1 MKTEERIVFLDY
13 LRVIACFM
21 VLLAHC
27 CEPFYF
33 SENGGCLLRSASD
46 AIYLAVFVSACVACV
61 PLFVMA
67 SSYLLFPVT
76 KPSGEFLKRRFSRIF
91 VPFAVWSCI
100 YCAFSGGGWKELLF
114 NFPMCG
120 AHMWF
125 IPMLMGLYLAMPVIS
140 PWAERL
146 SAREMR
152 GWLALWLFTTSFPF
166 IRKLAVYVIGSAGGG
181 AEPFLWGESLWNDFG
196 GFHYVSGFIGYVLLG
211 FYFRKF
217 VPELSWKKTL
227 SIALPLWTAGWI
239 FICAVFL
246 CRIPAGNGYPV
257 EGPLSLA
264 LDLELGWRTCTTG
277 VAMTAAGAFLIIR
290 KLNSQGAFYRAF
302 IKPLAKASFGTY
314 LAHMLVL
321 VPVLAWIRPH
331 FSTPVTMVLSAVV
344 TFILTS
350 IISMVLGRIPFI
362 GRFIAP

>member
-1 MKTEERIVFLDY
+1 MKVEQRIAFLDY

-21 VLLAHC
+21 VVLAHC

-33 SENGGCLLRSASD
+33 SDNGGCFLRSASD
-46 AIYLAVFVSACVACV
+46 AIFLAAFVSACVACV

-76 KPSGEFLKRRFSRIF
+76 KPTGEFLKRRFSRIF
-91 VPFAVWSCI
+91 IPFLVWSCV
-100 YCAFSGGGWKELLF
+100 YCAYSGGGWKELLF

-125 IPMLMGLYLAMPVIS
+125 IPMLMGLYFVMPVIS
-140 PWAERL
+140 PWAQRL
-146 SAREMR
+146 NAREIHL
-152 GWLALWLFTTSFPF
+152 WLVLWLFTTAFPF
-166 IRKLAVYVIGSAGGG
+166 IRKLAFYVVDGAGGG
-181 AEPFLWGESLWNDFG
+181 PEPFLWGESLWNDFG

-217 VPELSWKKTL
+217 VPELSWKRTL
-227 SIALPLWTAGWI
+227 LIASPLWIAGWI
-239 FICAVFL
+239 FICAVFF
-246 CRIPAGNGYPV
+246 CRLPLENGYPI

-277 VAMTAAGAFLIIR
+277 VAMTAAGAFLVIR
-290 KLNSQGAFYRAF
+290 KLNSRLALYRNF
-302 IKPLAKASFGTY
+302 IKPLATASYGTY

-321 VPVLAWIRPH
+321 VPVLALIRPH
-331 FSTPVTMVLSAVV
+331 FSTPVSMLLSAVV
-344 TFILTS
+344 TFVLASLIS
-350 IISMVLGRIPFI
+350 IVLRRIPLL

>member
-1 MKTEERIVFLDY
+1 
-13 LRVIACFM
+13 
-21 VLLAHC
+21 
-27 CEPFYF
+27 
-33 SENGGCLLRSASD
+33 
-46 AIYLAVFVSACVACV
+46 
-61 PLFVMA
+61 
-67 SSYLLFPVT
+67 
-76 KPSGEFLKRRFSRIF
+76 
-91 VPFAVWSCI
+91 
-100 YCAFSGGGWKELLF
+100 
-114 NFPMCG
+114 
-120 AHMWF
+120 MWF

-152 GWLALWLFTTSFPF
+152 IWLALWLFTTTFPF
-166 IRKLAVYVIGSAGGG
+166 IRKLAVYAIGSAGGG

-196 GFHYVSGFIGYVLLG
+196 GFHYVSGFVGYVLLG

-217 VPELSWKKTL
+217 VPELSWNKTL
-227 SIALPLWTAGWI
+227 SIAIPLWTAGWI

-246 CRIPAGNGYPV
+246 CRIPLENGYPV

-277 VAMTAAGAFLIIR
+277 VAMTAASAFLMIR
-290 KLNSQGAFYRAF
+290 KLNSSGVFYRVA